1 MSIPNEQFFWQR
13 FCETGSVED
22 YLAYRQMVN
31 QRRNSLSE
39 LDGEDMG
46 YADYYR
52 RDSDSGAEYR

>member
-1 MSIPNEQFFWQR
+1 MSVPNEQFFWQR

-31 QRRNSLSE
+31 QRRNSLPE

-52 RDSDSGAEYR
+52 RDRDSGAEYR